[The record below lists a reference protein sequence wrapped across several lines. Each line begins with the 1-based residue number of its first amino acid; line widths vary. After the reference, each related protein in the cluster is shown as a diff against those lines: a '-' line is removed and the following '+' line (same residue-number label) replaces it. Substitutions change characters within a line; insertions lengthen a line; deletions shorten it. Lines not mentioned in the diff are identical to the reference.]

1 MNPADEVVF
10 RLGEVIGHDWLD
22 QGWLA
27 STIHELTQTC
37 PPHDERVLAAW
48 CQFVDVTQVWE
59 RVQGAPPERL
69 LVAALKARAAPVS
82 EVRAERL
89 RTTLDA
95 LMFELLLSRPE
106 LVSTIPEAE
115 QPTWKK
121 RLDDAGASLPAF
133 TGWTSPWDV
142 KRPKRAALKV
152 DVPEL
157 PEVMHAEPVK
167 VPDVAERDASFLA
180 EWRSRAF
187 RAGYLLLDVGD
198 TSALK
203 VWSGPEVASVYF
215 DQETLSL
222 LAIRFGIAGLGTT
235 LEVVR
240 ANPSLLSA
248 LAPFESVRVAL
259 VMAGSLESPRATLQ
273 QTARTW
279 LTRFG
284 EVATAG
290 LVPAALTGTKAAA
303 EPLTA
308 LRFIKRTA
316 PEAWLKGLSHVSDE
330 VRSRVDEALAGGA
343 VLPARRPSLPE
354 WLSPSSLPRPVASD
368 GGAALQAEALEAFVQ
383 MLKVTPLDGAPWI
396 DDARV
401 KFRAD
406 SLSSMSRALLEWWL
420 RVGAP
425 PKERWMLQA
434 CAHFGDDATVQFL
447 ASQAA
452 MLAPKGLSSR
462 AQEMAEVL
470 GAMRSRASLSAL
482 HQLIRKVRSKAFR
495 ARAELIFT
503 STAEKMGFTDDELA
517 ERLVPDF
524 GLRPDGRLPT
534 DEPVFIEWSAGKV
547 RFVDGAG
554 AVVKALPETGDAER
568 DEELAGLKKRA
579 ASVLKEVVERLERRM
594 SGQRRMKLEHF
605 TETYAMH
612 GLTSLVARHV
622 LWGQWS
628 GTTLKNVFRL
638 EGAAPV
644 NEQGQPVTMSAELE
658 VGVVHPLHL
667 SAEVRDAWTKV
678 MKDEAFPQLERKT
691 QCFAD
696 VHALSKALQR
706 WVDTSVGS
714 GRLIGLEKR
723 DWVRGEQVGG
733 GCYVDV
739 KRATPSLSVRV
750 EFEPGI
756 YLGDPTMNPQQR
768 ISRVQVEQRGPASEV
783 EWSDLAEDLERAF
796 SGKSR

>member
-1 MNPADEVVF
+1 MNAADEVVL
-10 RLGEVIGHDWLD
+10 RLGDVMRHQWLD
-22 QGWLA
+22 QAWLA
-27 STIHELTQTC
+27 STIHELAQSC
-37 PPHDERVLAAW
+37 PPHDERVLASW
-48 CQFVDVTQVWE
+48 CQFVDATQVWE

-69 LVAALKARAAPVS
+69 LAAALKARAAPVA
-82 EVRAERL
+82 EDRAERL

-115 QPTWKK
+115 RPTWKK

-133 TGWTSPWDV
+133 TGWTNPWDV

-152 DVPEL
+152 EVPEL

-167 VPDVAERDASFLA
+167 VKDVAERDEDFLF
-180 EWRSRAF
+180 EWRSRSF
-187 RAGYLLLDVGD
+187 RAAYLLLDVGD

-203 VWSGPEVASVYF
+203 VWSGLDPTSVYF
-215 DQETLSL
+215 DEETLSL
-222 LAIRFGIAGLGTT
+222 LAVRFGVAGLGKT
-235 LEVVR
+235 LEVVK
-240 ANPSLLSA
+240 ANPALLPA
-248 LAPFESVRVAL
+248 LAPFESVRVAP
-259 VMAGSLESPRATLQ
+259 VMAQAFDAPRATLQ

-279 LTRFG
+279 LSRFG
-284 EVATAG
+284 EVAVAG
-290 LVPAALTGTKAAA
+290 LVPAVLTGTKAAL
-303 EPLTA
+303 EPLGA
-308 LRFIKRTA
+308 LRFIKRIA
-316 PEAWLKGLSHVSDE
+316 PEAWTKGLSHFADDVTE
-330 VRSRVDEALAGGA
+330 RVGELLDGGA

-354 WLSPSSLPRPVASD
+354 WLVPSSLPRPVAGD
-368 GGAALQAEALEAFVQ
+368 TALQGESLEAFVQ
-383 MLKVTPLDGAPWI
+383 LLKVTPLDGAPWV
-396 DDARV
+396 DDARA
-401 KFRAD
+401 KYRTD
-406 SLSSMSRALLEWWL
+406 SLAAMSRALLEAWL
-420 RVGAP
+420 RAGAP

-434 CAHFGDDATVQFL
+434 CAHFGDDATAQSL

-452 MLAPKGLSSR
+452 ALAPKGLSSR

-503 STAEKMGFTDDELA
+503 STAEKMGFTADELA

-534 DEPVFIEWSAGKV
+534 DEPVFIEWSGGKV
-547 RFVDGAG
+547 RFVDGDG
-554 AVVKALPETGDAER
+554 AVVKALPETGDAEL

-579 ASVLKEVVERLERRM
+579 GSVLKEVVERLERRM

-612 GLTSLVARHV
+612 GLASLVARRV

-628 GTTLKNVFRL
+628 GATLKRVFRL

-644 NEQGQPVTMSAELE
+644 DEKQQPVAMTSELE
-658 VGVVHPLHL
+658 IGVVHPLQL

-678 MKDEAFPQLERKT
+678 MRDEAFPQLGRKT
-691 QCFAD
+691 QRFAD
-696 VHALSKALQR
+696 VHALSKVLQQ
-706 WVDTSVGS
+706 WVDTSVAS
-714 GRLIGLEKR
+714 GRIMGLEKR
-723 DWVRGEQVGG
+723 DWVRGAQVDG

-739 KRATPSLSVRV
+739 KRETPSVSVRV

-768 ISRVQVEQRGPASEV
+768 ITLVQVEQRGPASEV

>member
-1 MNPADEVVF
+1 MNAADEVVL
-10 RLGEVIGHDWLD
+10 RLGDVMRHQWLD
-22 QGWLA
+22 QAWLA
-27 STIHELTQTC
+27 STIHELAQSC
-37 PPHDERVLAAW
+37 PPHDERVLASW
-48 CQFVDVTQVWE
+48 CQFVDATQVWE

-69 LVAALKARAAPVS
+69 LAAALKARAAPVA
-82 EVRAERL
+82 EDRAERL

-115 QPTWKK
+115 RPTWKK

-133 TGWTSPWDV
+133 TGWTNPWDV

-152 DVPEL
+152 EVPEL

-167 VPDVAERDASFLA
+167 VKDVAERDEDFLF
-180 EWRSRAF
+180 EWRSRSF
-187 RAGYLLLDVGD
+187 RAAYLLLDVGD

-203 VWSGPEVASVYF
+203 VWSGLDPTSVYF
-215 DQETLSL
+215 DEETLSL
-222 LAIRFGIAGLGTT
+222 LAIRFGVAGLGKT
-235 LEVVR
+235 LEVVKT
-240 ANPSLLSA
+240 NPSLLPA
-248 LAPFESVRVAL
+248 LAPFESVRVAP
-259 VMAGSLESPRATLQ
+259 VMAQAFDAPRATLQ

-279 LTRFG
+279 LSRFG
-284 EVATAG
+284 EVAVAG
-290 LVPAALTGTKAAA
+290 LVPLSLTGTKAAL
-303 EPLTA
+303 EPLGA
-308 LRFIKRTA
+308 LRFIKRMA
-316 PEAWLKGLSHVSDE
+316 PDGWTKGLSHFTDDVKE
-330 VRSRVDEALAGGA
+330 RVAELLDGGA

-354 WLSPSSLPRPVASD
+354 WLVPSSLPRPVAGD
-368 GGAALQAEALEAFVQ
+368 TALQGESLEAFVQ
-383 MLKVTPLDGAPWI
+383 LLKVTPLDGAPWV
-396 DDARV
+396 DDARA
-401 KFRAD
+401 KYRTD
-406 SLSSMSRALLEWWL
+406 SLAAMSRALLEAWL
-420 RVGAP
+420 RAGAP

-434 CAHFGDDATVQFL
+434 CAHFGDDATAQSL

-452 MLAPKGLSSR
+452 ALAPKGLSSR

-503 STAEKMGFTDDELA
+503 STAEKMGFTADELA

-547 RFVDGAG
+547 RFVDGDG
-554 AVVKALPETGDAER
+554 AVVKALPETGDPEL

-579 ASVLKEVVERLERRM
+579 GSVLKEIVERLERRM

-612 GLTSLVARHV
+612 GLASLVARRV

-628 GTTLKNVFRL
+628 GATLKRVFRL

-644 NEQGQPVTMSAELE
+644 DEQQQPVAMTAELE
-658 VGVVHPLHL
+658 IGVVHPLQL

-678 MKDEAFPQLERKT
+678 MRDEAFPQLGRKT
-691 QCFAD
+691 QRFAD
-696 VHALSKALQR
+696 VHALTKALQQ
-706 WVDTSVGS
+706 WVDTSVAS
-714 GRLIGLEKR
+714 GRIMGLEKR
-723 DWVRGEQVGG
+723 DWVRGAQVDG

-739 KRATPSLSVRV
+739 KRETPSVSVRV

-768 ISRVQVEQRGPASEV
+768 ITLVQVEQRGPASEV

>member
-1 MNPADEVVF
+1 MNPADEVVR
-10 RLGEVIGHDWLD
+10 RLDVVMAHPWLD
-22 QGWLA
+22 QAWLA
-27 STIHELTQTC
+27 STIHELAQAC
-37 PPHDERVLAAW
+37 PPHDERVLASW
-48 CQFVDVTQVWE
+48 CQFVDAAQVWE
-59 RVQGAPPERL
+59 RVQSAPPERL
-69 LVAALKARAAPVS
+69 LTAVLKARAAPVS
-82 EVRAERL
+82 EERAERL
-89 RTTLDA
+89 RTTLEA

-106 LVSTIPEAE
+106 LVSTVPQNER
-115 QPTWKK
+115 PSWKK
-121 RLDDAGASLPAF
+121 RLDDAGASLPPF

-157 PEVMHAEPVK
+157 PEVMHAQAVK
-167 VPDVAERDASFLA
+167 VPDVAHRDEDFLSD
-180 EWRSRAF
+180 WRSRPF
-187 RAGYLLLDVGD
+187 RAAYLLLDVGD

-203 VWSGPEVASVYF
+203 AWAELAPSSVYV
-215 DQETLSL
+215 DEETLSL
-222 LAIRFGIAGLGTT
+222 LAVRFGVAGLQKS
-235 LEVVR
+235 LEVVK

-248 LAPFESVRVAL
+248 LAPFESVRVAP
-259 VMAGSLESPRATLQ
+259 VMAGALDAPRATLQ

-284 EVATAG
+284 EVATAA
-290 LVPAALTGTKAAA
+290 LVPAALSGTKAAV
-303 EPLTA
+303 EPTSA
-308 LRFIKRTA
+308 LRFIKRSA
-316 PEAWLKGLSHVSDE
+316 FEAWTKGLSHFSDE
-330 VRSRVDEALAGGA
+330 VKARVDEVLSGGA
-343 VLPARRPSLPE
+343 VLPTRRPSLPE
-354 WLSPSSLPRPVASD
+354 WLVPSSLPRPVSED
-368 GGAALQAEALEAFVQ
+368 GGSALQAETLEAFVQ
-383 MLKVTPLDGAPWI
+383 LLKVTPLDGAPWV
-396 DDARV
+396 DEARA
-401 KFRAD
+401 KFRAG
-406 SLSSMSRALLEWWL
+406 SLAAMSRALLEVWL

-425 PKERWMLQA
+425 PKERWMLQS
-434 CAHFGDDATVQFL
+434 CAHFGDDATAQFL

-534 DEPVFIEWSAGKV
+534 DEPIFLEWSAGKV
-547 RFVDGAG
+547 RFVDDEGS
-554 AVVKALPETGDAER
+554 VLKSLPETGDDER

-594 SGQRRMKLEHF
+594 SGQRRMKLDHF

-612 GLTSLVARHV
+612 GLTSLVARRV

-628 GTTLKNVFRL
+628 GATMKRVFRL

-644 NEQGQPVTMSAELE
+644 DEKGQPVPMSPELE

-667 SAEVRDAWTKV
+667 SAEVRDAWAKV
-678 MKDEAFPQLERKT
+678 MSDEALPQLQRKT
-691 QCFAD
+691 QRFAD
-696 VHALSKALQR
+696 VHALSKVLQR
-706 WVDTSVGS
+706 WVDTSVAS

-723 DWVRGEQVGG
+723 EWVRGEQVGG

-756 YLGDPTMNPQQR
+756 YLGDPTQEPQQR
-768 ISRVQVEQRGPASEV
+768 ITAVHVEQRGPPSEV
-783 EWSDLAEDLERAF
+783 EWSDLAEDLERAL

>member
-1 MNPADEVVF
+1 MNPADEVVR
-10 RLGEVIGHDWLD
+10 RLDDVMRHVWLD
-22 QGWLA
+22 QAWLA
-27 STIHELTQTC
+27 STIHELAQQC
-37 PPHDERVLAAW
+37 SPHDERVLSSW
-48 CQFVDVTQVWE
+48 CQFVDASQVWE

-69 LVAALKARAAPVS
+69 LVAALKARAASVPES
-82 EVRAERL
+82 RAERL

-95 LMFELLLSRPE
+95 LTFELLLANPE
-106 LVSTIPEAE
+106 LVSKLPEAE
-115 QPTWKK
+115 RPTWNK
-121 RLDDAGASLPAF
+121 RLEDAGASLPAF
-133 TGWTSPWDV
+133 IGWTSPWDV
-142 KRPKRAALKV
+142 KRPKRAALEV
-152 DVPEL
+152 EVPEL

-167 VPDVAERDASFLA
+167 VPDVAARDADFLA
-180 EWRSRAF
+180 EWRSRSF

-203 VWSGPEVASVYF
+203 VWSQLEPEGVYF
-215 DQETLSL
+215 GDDTLSL
-222 LAIRFGIAGLGTT
+222 LAVRFGVAGLGKT
-235 LEVVR
+235 LEVVK
-240 ANPSLLSA
+240 ANPSLRSA
-248 LAPFESVRVAL
+248 LAPFESVRVAPF
-259 VMAGSLESPRATLQ
+259 MAGALEAPRAVLQ

-290 LVPAALTGTKAAA
+290 LVPLALTGTKAAQ

-308 LRFIKRTA
+308 LRFIKRSA
-316 PEAWLKGLSHVSDE
+316 PEAWVKGLSHFSDE
-330 VRSRVDEALAGGA
+330 VKARVDEVLAGGA

-354 WLSPSSLPRPVASD
+354 WLVPSALPRPVSLD
-368 GGAALQAEALEAFVQ
+368 GGSALQAQALEAFVQ

-396 DDARV
+396 DDARTM
-401 KFRAD
+401 FRAD
-406 SLSSMSRALLEWWL
+406 SLAAMSWALLEGWL
-420 RVGAP
+420 RAGAP

-434 CAHFGDDATVQFL
+434 SAHFGDDATAQFL

-534 DEPVFIEWSAGKV
+534 DEPVFLEWSAGKV

-554 AVVKALPETGDAER
+554 AGVKALPETGDAER

-612 GLTSLVARHV
+612 GLTSLVARRV

-628 GTTLKNVFRL
+628 GATLKRVFRL

-644 NEQGQPVTMSAELE
+644 DEKGQPVAMTPELE

-667 SAEVRDAWTKV
+667 SAEVREAWAKV
-678 MKDEAFPQLERKT
+678 MTDEAFPQLQRKT
-691 QCFAD
+691 QRFAD
-696 VHALSKALQR
+696 VHALSKVLQR
-706 WVDTSVGS
+706 WVDTSVAS

-723 DWVRGEQVGG
+723 DWVRGEQIGG

-756 YLGDPTMNPQQR
+756 YLGDPTANPQQR

-796 SGKSR
+796 SGKPR

>member
-1 MNPADEVVF
+1 MSHP
-10 RLGEVIGHDWLD
+10 WLD
-22 QGWLA
+22 QAWLA
-27 STIHELTQTC
+27 STIHELVQEC

-48 CQFVDVTQVWE
+48 CQFVDAAQVWE

-69 LVAALKARAAPVS
+69 LAAALKARAAPVS
-82 EVRAERL
+82 EERAERL
-89 RTTLDA
+89 RTTLEA
-95 LMFELLLSRPE
+95 LMFELLLARPE
-106 LVSTIPEAE
+106 LVSTVPEAE
-115 QPTWKK
+115 RPVWQR

-142 KRPKRAALKV
+142 KRPKRAALEV
-152 DVPEL
+152 EVPDL
-157 PEVMHAEPVK
+157 PEVMHAQAVK
-167 VPDVAERDASFLA
+167 VADAPDRDADFLF

-187 RAGYLLLDVGD
+187 RAAYLLLDVGD
-198 TSALK
+198 TSALE
-203 VWSGPEVASVYF
+203 VWSGLDPASVYF
-215 DQETLSL
+215 DEETLSL
-222 LAIRFGIAGLGTT
+222 LAVRFGVAGLQKT
-235 LEVVR
+235 LEVVK

-248 LAPFESVRVAL
+248 LAPFESVRVAP
-259 VMAGSLESPRATLQ
+259 VMAAALDSPRAALQ
-273 QTARTW
+273 QVARTW

-284 EVATAG
+284 AVATAG
-290 LVPAALTGTKAAA
+290 LVPAALLGTKAAV
-303 EPLTA
+303 EPSSA
-308 LRFIKRTA
+308 LRFIKRSAFESWT
-316 PEAWLKGLSHVSDE
+316 KGLSHFSDE
-330 VRSRVDEALAGGA
+330 VKSRVDEALSSGA

-354 WLSPSSLPRPVASD
+354 WLVPSSLPRPVAVA
-368 GGAALQAEALEAFVQ
+368 GGSALQAEALEAFVQ
-383 MLKVTPLDGAPWI
+383 LLKVTPLDGAPWV
-396 DDARV
+396 DDARA
-401 KFRAD
+401 KFRAS
-406 SLSSMSRALLEWWL
+406 SLAAMSRALLEAWL

-425 PKERWMLQA
+425 PKERWMLQS
-434 CAHFGDDATVQFL
+434 CAHFGDDAVAQFL

-482 HQLIRKVRSKAFR
+482 HQLIRRVRSKAFR

-503 STAEKMGFTDDELA
+503 STAEKMGFTEDELA

-547 RFVDGAG
+547 RFVDDDGT
-554 AVVKALPETGDAER
+554 VVKSLPETGDDER

-594 SGQRRMKLEHF
+594 SGQRRMKLDHF

-628 GTTLKNVFRL
+628 GATLKRVFRL

-644 NEQGQPVTMSAELE
+644 DEKGQPVAMTPELE
-658 VGVVHPLHL
+658 VGVVHPLQL
-667 SAEVRDAWTKV
+667 SAEVRDAWAKV
-678 MKDEAFPQLERKT
+678 MTDEAFPQLQRKT
-691 QCFAD
+691 QRFAD
-696 VHALSKALQR
+696 VQALSKVLQR
-706 WVDTSVGS
+706 WVDTSVAS

-739 KRATPSLSVRV
+739 ARRTPSLSVRM

-756 YLGDPTMNPQQR
+756 YLGDPTMNAQQR
-768 ISRVQVEQRGPASEV
+768 ITAVHVEQRGPPSEV
-783 EWSDLAEDLERAF
+783 EWSDLTQDLEVALG
-796 SGKSR
+796 GKGR

>member
-1 MNPADEVVF
+1 MNAADEVVL
-10 RLGEVIGHDWLD
+10 RLGDVIGHQWLD
-22 QGWLA
+22 QAWLA
-27 STIHELTQTC
+27 STIHELAQSC
-37 PPHDERVLAAW
+37 PPHDERVLAVW
-48 CQFVDVTQVWE
+48 CQFVDATQVWE

-69 LVAALKARAAPVS
+69 LAAVLKARAAPVA
-82 EVRAERL
+82 EERAERL

-115 QPTWKK
+115 RPAWKK

-133 TGWTSPWDV
+133 TGWTNPWDV

-152 DVPEL
+152 EVPEL

-167 VPDVAERDASFLA
+167 VKDVAERDEDFLF
-180 EWRSRAF
+180 EWRSRSF
-187 RAGYLLLDVGD
+187 RAAYLLLDVGD

-203 VWSGPEVASVYF
+203 VWSGLDPTSVYF
-215 DQETLSL
+215 DEETLSL
-222 LAIRFGIAGLGTT
+222 LAVRFGVAGLGKT
-235 LEVVR
+235 LEVVK
-240 ANPSLLSA
+240 ANPALLPA
-248 LAPFESVRVAL
+248 LVPFESVRVAP
-259 VMAGSLESPRATLQ
+259 VMAQAFDAPRATLQ

-279 LTRFG
+279 LSRFG
-284 EVATAG
+284 EVAVAG
-290 LVPAALTGTKAAA
+290 LVPAVLTGTKAAL
-303 EPLTA
+303 EPLGA
-308 LRFIKRTA
+308 LRFIKRMA
-316 PEAWLKGLSHVSDE
+316 PDAWTKGLSHFTDDVKE
-330 VRSRVDEALAGGA
+330 RVGELLDGGA

-354 WLSPSSLPRPVASD
+354 WLVPSSLPRPVAGD
-368 GGAALQAEALEAFVQ
+368 TALQGEALEAFVQ
-383 MLKVTPLDGAPWI
+383 LLKVTPLDGAPWV
-396 DDARV
+396 DEARA
-401 KFRAD
+401 KFRTD
-406 SLSSMSRALLEWWL
+406 SLAAMSRALLEAWL
-420 RVGAP
+420 RAGAP

-434 CAHFGDDATVQFL
+434 CAHFGDDATAQSL

-452 MLAPKGLSSR
+452 ALAPKGLSSR

-503 STAEKMGFTDDELA
+503 STAEKMGFTADELA

-524 GLRPDGRLPT
+524 ELRPDGRLPT
-534 DEPVFIEWSAGKV
+534 DEPVFIEWSGGKV
-547 RFVDGAG
+547 RFVDGDG

-579 ASVLKEVVERLERRM
+579 GSVLKEIVERLERRM

-612 GLTSLVARHV
+612 GLASLVARRV

-628 GTTLKNVFRL
+628 GATLKRVFRL

-644 NEQGQPVTMSAELE
+644 DEKQQPVAMTSELE
-658 VGVVHPLHL
+658 IGVVHPLQL

-678 MKDEAFPQLERKT
+678 MRDEAFPQLGRKT
-691 QCFAD
+691 QRFAD
-696 VHALSKALQR
+696 VQALSKVLQQ
-706 WVDTSVGS
+706 WVDTSVAS
-714 GRLIGLEKR
+714 GRIMGLEKR
-723 DWVRGEQVGG
+723 DWVRGAQVDG

-739 KRATPSLSVRV
+739 KRETPSVSVRV

-768 ISRVQVEQRGPASEV
+768 IRLVQVEQRGPASEV

-796 SGKSR
+796 AAKSR

>member
-1 MNPADEVVF
+1 MNAADEVVL
-10 RLGEVIGHDWLD
+10 RLGDVMRHQWLD
-22 QGWLA
+22 QAWLA
-27 STIHELTQTC
+27 STIHELAQSC
-37 PPHDERVLAAW
+37 PPHDERVLASW
-48 CQFVDVTQVWE
+48 CQFVDATQVWE

-69 LVAALKARAAPVS
+69 LAAALKARAAPVA
-82 EVRAERL
+82 EDRAERL

-115 QPTWKK
+115 RPTWKK

-133 TGWTSPWDV
+133 TGWTNPWDV

-152 DVPEL
+152 EVPEL

-167 VPDVAERDASFLA
+167 VKDVAERDEDFLF
-180 EWRSRAF
+180 EWRSRSF
-187 RAGYLLLDVGD
+187 RAAYLLLDVGD

-203 VWSGPEVASVYF
+203 VWSGLDPTSVYF
-215 DQETLSL
+215 DEETLSL
-222 LAIRFGIAGLGTT
+222 LAIRFGVAGLGKT
-235 LEVVR
+235 LEVVKT
-240 ANPSLLSA
+240 NPSLLPA
-248 LAPFESVRVAL
+248 LAPFESVRVAP
-259 VMAGSLESPRATLQ
+259 VMAQAFDAPRATLQ

-279 LTRFG
+279 LSRFG
-284 EVATAG
+284 EVAVAG
-290 LVPAALTGTKAAA
+290 LVPLSLTGTKAAL
-303 EPLTA
+303 EPLGA
-308 LRFIKRTA
+308 LRFIKRMA
-316 PEAWLKGLSHVSDE
+316 PDGWTKGLSHFTDDVKE
-330 VRSRVDEALAGGA
+330 RVAELLDGGA

-354 WLSPSSLPRPVASD
+354 WLVPSSLPRPVAGD
-368 GGAALQAEALEAFVQ
+368 TALQGESLEAFVQ
-383 MLKVTPLDGAPWI
+383 LLKVTPLDGAPWV
-396 DDARV
+396 DDARA
-401 KFRAD
+401 KYRTD
-406 SLSSMSRALLEWWL
+406 SLAAMSRALLEAWL
-420 RVGAP
+420 RAGAP

-434 CAHFGDDATVQFL
+434 CAHFGDDATAQSL

-452 MLAPKGLSSR
+452 ALAPKGLSSR

-503 STAEKMGFTDDELA
+503 STAEKMGFTADELA

-547 RFVDGAG
+547 RFVDGDG
-554 AVVKALPETGDAER
+554 AVVKALPETGDPEL

-579 ASVLKEVVERLERRM
+579 GSVLKEIVERLERRM

-612 GLTSLVARHV
+612 GLASLVARRV

-628 GTTLKNVFRL
+628 GATLKRVFRL

-644 NEQGQPVTMSAELE
+644 DEQQQPVAMTAELE
-658 VGVVHPLHL
+658 IGVVHPLQL

-678 MKDEAFPQLERKT
+678 MRDEAFPQLGRKT
-691 QCFAD
+691 QRFAD
-696 VHALSKALQR
+696 VQALSKVLHQ
-706 WVDTSVGS
+706 WVDTSVAS
-714 GRLIGLEKR
+714 GRIMGLEKR
-723 DWVRGEQVGG
+723 DWVRGAQVDG

-739 KRATPSLSVRV
+739 KRETPSVSVRV

-768 ISRVQVEQRGPASEV
+768 IRLVQVEQRGPASEV
-783 EWSDLAEDLERAF
+783 EWSDLAEDLDRAF